1 MFVVCF
7 NMIPIFNQVTWFS
20 QFKGTRHMPW
30 SANFNETRVW
40 NYTKVVYFNSRAVT
54 LIDVNMIGIAKVL
67 FLE

>member
-1 MFVVCF
+1 
-7 NMIPIFNQVTWFS
+7 
-20 QFKGTRHMPW
+20 MPW